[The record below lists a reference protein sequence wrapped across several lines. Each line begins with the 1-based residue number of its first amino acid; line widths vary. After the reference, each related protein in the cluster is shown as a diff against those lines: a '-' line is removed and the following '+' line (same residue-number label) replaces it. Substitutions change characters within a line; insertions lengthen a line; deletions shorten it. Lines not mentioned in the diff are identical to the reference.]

1 MHEIIDKGY
10 AHIHHVYNNR
20 KTTWE
25 HMSQPSSTP
34 SRYLHDLQATLD
46 RNTYAKMNANFRAIH
61 LGKDSF
67 WEELGPKGTVQL
79 HINPAI
85 LLSNTSCTALKRTS
99 EICPM

>member
-46 RNTYAKMNANFRAIH
+46 RNTYAKMDANFVAIH

-67 WEELGPKGTVQL
+67 WEELGPKEHCSCISTL
-79 HINPAI
+79 PI